1 MKNNPFKNSPNC
13 DVEAFVLTVLIIC
26 VVIVFMCVG

>member
-13 DVEAFVLTVLIIC
+13 DAEAFVLTVLC
-26 VVIVFMCVG
+26 VCDVIVFMCVG